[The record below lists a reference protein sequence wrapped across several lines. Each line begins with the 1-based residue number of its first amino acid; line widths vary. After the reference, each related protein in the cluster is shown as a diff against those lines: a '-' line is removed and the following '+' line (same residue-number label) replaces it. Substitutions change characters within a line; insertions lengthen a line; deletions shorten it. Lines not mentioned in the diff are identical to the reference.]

1 MTRSTS
7 PPTGRDTIVDDLVRS
22 AVRAVAPD
30 EEPLLA
36 LLTPEYHR
44 RPDHWRRDPA
54 GLTRVGGGEAG
65 GGGFETVVQP
75 LLPYLLVLTGIAVE
89 ALRDGVR
96 DQATEAVRGGLRGL
110 GRRWRGRGDRALPA
124 PPPAV
129 RLRPGQLLRIEEA
142 VTAAARDP
150 RWALTEDQVAL
161 LRDAVRDAFAKRFGT
176 TGDDAPGTDVDGG

>member
-7 PPTGRDTIVDDLVRS
+7 TSAGRDTTFDDLVRL
-22 AVRAVAPD
+22 AVRAAAPD

-36 LLTPEYHR
+36 FLAPDYHR
-44 RPDHWRRDPA
+44 RPGHWRHDPA

-65 GGGFETVVQP
+65 GGGFEAVVEP
-75 LLPYLLVLTGIAVE
+75 LLPYLLVLTGVALE
-89 ALRDGVR
+89 ALRDGLR

-110 GRRWRGRGDRALPA
+110 GRRWRTRRSRAVS
-124 PPPAV
+124 PPPPEV

-150 RWALTEDQVAL
+150 RWTLTEDQVAV
-161 LRDAVRDAFAKRFGT
+161 LRDAVRDAFIQRFGVA
-176 TGDDAPGTDVDGG
+176 GPDPAEGDVDGS